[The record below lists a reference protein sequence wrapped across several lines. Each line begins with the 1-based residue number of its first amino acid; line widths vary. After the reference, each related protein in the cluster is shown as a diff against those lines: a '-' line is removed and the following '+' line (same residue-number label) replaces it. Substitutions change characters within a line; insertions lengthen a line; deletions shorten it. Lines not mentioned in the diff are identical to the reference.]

1 MEIVKPKLDIV
12 FKTLFTRNTDLLK
25 CFVAEVLE
33 IPEGDISD
41 LIIEDPNIM
50 PTVVDGKQ
58 STLDL
63 KLKFDDKI
71 VNVEIQLSNKGDFP
85 ERSLYY
91 WAGIYSNELDE
102 SEEYFLLKRT
112 ICINIVDFKLFNDC
126 DNPYSKFMILEENRH
141 TLLTDKFAMLFLELS
156 KIDSQIDKNDH
167 KKLWMQFLKAE
178 TKEELDMLNETN
190 VPEIK
195 KAVGFVNEMSKDNEM
210 REIARLREKAIRDEK
225 SAMSYARREG
235 KKEGREEGIEEG
247 IGIGREEGIGIGRKE
262 RDNEMIVKM
271 REEGLSEEMI
281 QRLLS

>member
-1 MEIVKPKLDIV
+1 MEIVKPKLDVV

-25 CFVAEVLE
+25 CFVAEILE
-33 IPEGDISD
+33 IPESGISD
-41 LIIEDPNIM
+41 LIIENPNIM

-63 KLKFDDKI
+63 KLRFDDKI

-91 WAGIYSNELDE
+91 WAGIYSNELGE

-112 ICINIVDFKLFNDC
+112 ICINIVDFRLFNDC
-126 DNPYSKFMILEENRH
+126 DNPYSKFLILEENRH
-141 TLLTDKFAMLFLELS
+141 ILLTDKFAMLFLELP

-210 REIARLREKAIRDEK
+210 REIARLREKAIRDER

-235 KKEGREEGIEEG
+235 EAEGMAKGMAKGEVKGMAKGVAKTKDEIRL
-247 IGIGREEGIGIGRKE
+247 
-262 RDNEMIVKM
+262 KM
-271 REEGLSEEMI
+271 RSKGYTDEEI
-281 QRLLS
+281 QEILN